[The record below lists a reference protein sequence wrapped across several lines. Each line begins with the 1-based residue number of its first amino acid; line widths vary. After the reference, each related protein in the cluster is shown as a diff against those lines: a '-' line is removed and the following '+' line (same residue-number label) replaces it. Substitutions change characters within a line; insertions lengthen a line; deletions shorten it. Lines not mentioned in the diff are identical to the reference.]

1 MVATGRARF
10 STRAELESELV
21 AFVEA
26 QHAALLRKLSD
37 SFGRR
42 DSMRLSGSAINPK
55 DEDPYVDSSALAL
68 SPAQGKAKLAIFQS
82 TAQPTAPGEDSHPD
96 FAMIRQLSQDSD
108 GAASGVSEG
117 SRALSSAGISRRA
130 SWKEAF
136 DVAITPGG
144 MSPRKLKDVLLGK
157 SETTSF
163 SVRIEPYLE
172 TLTVILVLLN
182 AIVLGV
188 EYQVEGEVIGFALL
202 EGKEPTSVAADTANI
217 FYFIDCAFDI
227 TFLLEWVV
235 CMFITRKRFCITAEI
250 IANTILVVFGCVELV
265 LIFLRSGGIEV
276 SLTALHIIHA
286 VSCLRI
292 LRCFRVLRRFQGPK
306 LLLTACN
313 SFLHSLF
320 WAMVFLSLFMSTSAL
335 FIGNLLLEYFVDK
348 RSIVDRL
355 WVWERYGTSFR
366 AIYTLYE
373 ITFSGSWPSF
383 TRPVIDKVHAAMV
396 IFFVVYITVV
406 AFGLIR
412 VITAVFLKATLDA
425 AADDAEH
432 LMTERLVKKEQYARK
447 LEAIFGAIDE
457 EGDGEI
463 TEERL
468 VEALER
474 PLVRTYFQT
483 SLDLD
488 VHESKALFHI
498 LDDGDGT
505 VTLEEFIDGMLRCKG
520 NARAIDQV
528 ATQREIKHLDKKI
541 TRLLMVMESGLA
553 TTPTTSMRTDSK
565 QRA

>member
-1 MVATGRARF
+1 M
-10 STRAELESELV
+10 L
-21 AFVEA
+21 
-26 QHAALLRKLSD
+26 QALPMFFYWFD
-37 SFGRR
+37 F
-42 DSMRLSGSAINPK
+42 
-55 DEDPYVDSSALAL
+55 
-68 SPAQGKAKLAIFQS
+68 IF
-82 TAQPTAPGEDSHPD
+82 D
-96 FAMIRQLSQDSD
+96 L
-108 GAASGVSEG
+108 
-117 SRALSSAGISRRA
+117 
-130 SWKEAF
+130 
-136 DVAITPGG
+136 
-144 MSPRKLKDVLLGK
+144 
-157 SETTSF
+157 
-163 SVRIEPYLE
+163 
-172 TLTVILVLLN
+172 
-182 AIVLGV
+182 
-188 EYQVEGEVIGFALL
+188 
-202 EGKEPTSVAADTANI
+202 
-217 FYFIDCAFDI
+217 
-227 TFLLEWVV
+227 TFLLEWAI
-235 CMFITRKRFCITAEI
+235 CLCIARKRLAKPHPTFCFTVELV
-250 IANTILVVFGCVELV
+250 ANTILVMFGCAEMV
-265 LIFLRSGGIEV
+265 LILLRNGGVRV

-335 FIGNLLLEYFVDK
+335 FIGNLLLEYFVDT
-348 RSIVDRL
+348 RSMADRL

-396 IFFVVYITVV
+396 IFFVAYITVV

-457 EGDGEI
+457 EGDGQI

-528 ATQREIKHLDKKI
+528 ATQREIKHLDRKMS
-541 TRLLMVMESGLA
+541 RLLMVMES
-553 TTPTTSMRTDSK
+553 TTASERINSHP
-565 QRA
+565 AA

>member
-1 MVATGRARF
+1 MTGRARL
-10 STRAELESELV
+10 SSRAERAELV

-37 SFGRR
+37 SFEPRDCR
-42 DSMRLSGSAINPK
+42 DSEKLGLSAINLK
-55 DEDPYVDSSALAL
+55 GEADLDPRS
-68 SPAQGKAKLAIFQS
+68 KTKLAFES
-82 TAQPTAPGEDSHPD
+82 AMTVQPTAPGNDSYPD
-96 FAMIRQLSQDSD
+96 FAIEELSQSLE
-108 GAASGVSEG
+108 SEVSEG
-117 SRALSSAGISRRA
+117 SGVASVVGRRA
-130 SWKEAF
+130 SWKEALE
-136 DVAITPGG
+136 VAMTPGS
-144 MSPRKLKDVLLGK
+144 MSPRRLKDVLLSKGDAGDLHLN
-157 SETTSF
+157 
-163 SVRIEPYLE
+163 IEPYLE
-172 TLTVILVLLN
+172 SVTVILVLLN
-182 AIVLGV
+182 AIVLGI
-188 EYQVEGEVIGFALL
+188 EYQVEGEVVGLALL
-202 EGKEPTSVAADTANI
+202 EGKEPTSVAASTANVFYWFDFI
-217 FYFIDCAFDI
+217 FDF
-227 TFLLEWVV
+227 TFLLEWAI
-235 CMFITRKRFCITAEI
+235 CLCIARKRFCFTVELV
-250 IANTILVVFGCVELV
+250 ANTILVMFGCAEMF
-265 LIFLRSGGIEV
+265 LILLQNSGVNV

-335 FIGNLLLEYFVDK
+335 FIGNLLLKYFVDT
-348 RSIVDRL
+348 RSMADRL

-373 ITFSGSWPSF
+373 ITFSGSWPSL
-383 TRPVIDKVHAAMV
+383 THPVIDKVHAAMV
-396 IFFVVYITVV
+396 IFFVAYITVV

-457 EGDGEI
+457 EGDGQI

-528 ATQREIKHLDKKI
+528 ATQREIKHLDRKMS
-541 TRLLMVMESGLA
+541 RLLMVMES
-553 TTPTTSMRTDSK
+553 TTASERINRPV
-565 QRA
+565 A

>member
-1 MVATGRARF
+1 MSQGTNTGSIA
-10 STRAELESELV
+10 
-21 AFVEA
+21 
-26 QHAALLRKLSD
+26 
-37 SFGRR
+37 
-42 DSMRLSGSAINPK
+42 
-55 DEDPYVDSSALAL
+55 
-68 SPAQGKAKLAIFQS
+68 
-82 TAQPTAPGEDSHPD
+82 
-96 FAMIRQLSQDSD
+96 
-108 GAASGVSEG
+108 
-117 SRALSSAGISRRA
+117 RRA
-130 SWKEAF
+130 SWKEALE
-136 DVAITPGG
+136 VAMSPTS
-144 MSPRKLKDVLLGK
+144 MSPRSLKDVLLHESGAD
-157 SETTSF
+157 TNLC
-163 SVRIEPYLE
+163 VRIESYLE
-172 TLTVILVLLN
+172 YVTVTLVFLN
-182 AIVLGV
+182 AIVLGI
-188 EYQVEGEVIGFALL
+188 EYQVEGEVIGSALL
-202 EGKEPTSVAADTANI
+202 EGKEPTSVVASTANVFYIIDFI
-217 FYFIDCAFDI
+217 FDL
-227 TFLLEWVV
+227 TFLLEWAI
-235 CMFITRKRFCITAEI
+235 CLCITRKRFCFTVEI
-250 IANTILVVFGCVELV
+250 IANTILVVFGGIEMVMIL
-265 LIFLRSGGIEV
+265 LRSNGVKV

-292 LRCFRVLRRFQGPK
+292 LRCFRLLRRFQGPK

-335 FIGNLLLEYFVDK
+335 FIGNLLLEYFTDK
-348 RSIVDRL
+348 QNMADRL

-396 IFFVVYITVV
+396 IFFVAYITVV

-412 VITAVFLKATLDA
+412 VITAVFLKDTLDA
-425 AADDAEH
+425 AANDAEH
-432 LMTERLVKKEQYARK
+432 LVAERLVKKEQYARK
-447 LEAIFGAIDE
+447 LEAIFGAIDA

-474 PLVRTYFQT
+474 PVVRAYFQT

-528 ATQREIKHLDKKI
+528 ATQREIKHLDRKI
-541 TRLLMVMESGLA
+541 SRLLMVMESA
-553 TTPTTSMRTDSK
+553 TPARTSESDS
-565 QRA
+565 RCSRVNSLVE